1 MVLVAGHFKIV
12 GESPDEDSVRFYPD
26 DVTIWDRLPTTV
38 KANASG
44 GVQLRLDAIDA
55 LETHYT
61 PPHAPAPWRRP
72 ATLGDGAGAQLLE
85 LLGFTDV
92 VRDTQRNVTSST
104 PDTCPGYILT
114 RFADKYG
121 RPVSLAYAG
130 NRPDTPDA
138 AAAAP
143 PPSDR
148 GLVYVTVPELRRS
161 VNWQLLE
168 AGWVYPTFYSKLYV
182 DLRRDLSS
190 TAVAARAAG
199 RGVWQDDA
207 TLPGFTLL
215 SRAQLRDELVILP
228 KLFRRLAEYLTLDDT
243 GGTSLTG
250 FSAFLSAHDDRL
262 FTVPD
267 GHATSLDTLVAV
279 TGQRVQLTVRPEQ
292 IVFEEG

>member
-1 MVLVAGHFKIV
+1 M
-12 GESPDEDSVRFYPD
+12 R
-26 DVTIWDRLPTTV
+26 
-38 KANASG
+38 
-44 GVQLRLDAIDA
+44 DARG
-55 LETHYT
+55 Y
-61 PPHAPAPWRRP
+61 
-72 ATLGDGAGAQLLE
+72 
-85 LLGFTDV
+85 
-92 VRDTQRNVTSST
+92 VTSST

-121 RPVSLAYAG
+121 RPVALAYAG
-130 NRPDTPDA
+130 TRPDAPDTPETA
-138 AAAAP
+138 EVVAP

-161 VNWQLLE
+161 VNWQLLQ
-168 AGWVYPTFYSKLYV
+168 AGWVYPTFYSKLYF

-190 TAVAARAAG
+190 TAVAARAAR
-199 RGVWQDDA
+199 RGVWQDDT

-228 KLFRRLAEYLTLDDT
+228 KLFRRLAEYLALDDT
-243 GGTSLTG
+243 GGASLTG
-250 FSAFLSAHDDRL
+250 FSAFLAAHDDRL

-267 GHATSLDTLVAV
+267 GHATSLGTLVAV